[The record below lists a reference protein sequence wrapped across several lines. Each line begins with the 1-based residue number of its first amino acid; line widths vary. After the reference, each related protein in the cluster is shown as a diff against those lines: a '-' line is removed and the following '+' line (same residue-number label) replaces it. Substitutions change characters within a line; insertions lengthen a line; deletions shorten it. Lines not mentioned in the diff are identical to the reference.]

1 MAIIYQI
8 SLHADAYDGRG
19 KSVEQIY
26 QETGCRPMDGWLDP
40 LLKRPML
47 VGEVGCAISHL
58 RVWEKIANSDENG
71 IILEED
77 AVYTDIDL
85 KQIDSLLNEYDS
97 VWLGHREN
105 TMGYWYNAHAYA
117 ITPETAR
124 YLLCQGFS
132 QSLVPVDEF
141 LPFALTGGE
150 FGAYRGGLAEK
161 KQNYFFQPPI
171 VRQIE
176 RKYRPSAIE
185 ETEQVDIKNFHLI
198 TVATEKQK
206 AVRLTDTAAKFGW
219 PITILGSEDSWRDD
233 MYGTGGFPK
242 IEFVRKFVEDIDP
255 DTIVIF
261 MDGYDTFI
269 NDTKETVL
277 ERFLGFDVD
286 LLIGAEENLW
296 PDFDYGTDYPESH
309 TPYRYL
315 NSGQYIGR
323 AGAIKKF
330 LEKTDEDEG
339 DDDQAFF
346 HRRFLWHKNRF
357 DWDGAVNVALDYEAY
372 IFQNHEPSVQKLGEQ
387 LYNPITGCCPCTYH
401 GNGGEYEKD
410 EFERIYGMW
419 NPLDEPKLPLP
430 YYNTLDY
437 EVIGDEILVT
447 PLFSEAECNLLIE
460 ASEKAGDWQ
469 SMSGDQFP
477 AQEIRIRKINMWK
490 PIEDMWAEKL
500 GKIAEEH
507 WNPMRHIG
515 LRDAFTMRYT
525 LDTQTSLGL
534 HTDASL
540 VTGSVKL
547 NDEYDGA
554 ELYFPRQDFSN
565 KDVPVGHCILFP
577 SSVTHGHQV
586 NPLTGG
592 TKYSLT
598 MWTARYGGDI
608 N

>member
-1 MAIIYQI
+1 
-8 SLHADAYDGRG
+8 
-19 KSVEQIY
+19 
-26 QETGCRPMDGWLDP
+26 MDGWLDP

-58 RVWEKIANSDENG
+58 RVWEKIANSDKNG